1 MGVRAGK
8 GATGVIAI
16 ERKVA
21 LVTGVDGGIGRALA
35 EKLAEDG
42 AAIVAGYHDDGGLA
56 EKVVAEIEARGGRA
70 VAVQFDQRA
79 VGEIEHLFDEAEARF
94 GGVDVVV
101 AVAGITIPKPHA
113 ETDEEDYDALFGTNA
128 RGTYFVMREAAPR
141 VREGGR
147 IVAVSSILTAMAS
160 PVPTP
165 AAKPPS
171 MSSPG
176 PWRTSS
182 DPAA

>member
-1 MGVRAGK
+1 M
-8 GATGVIAI
+8 IAI

-21 LVTGVDGGIGRALA
+21 LVTGVDGGIGRAVA

-79 VGEIEHLFDEAEARF
+79 VGEIEHLFDEAETHF

-113 ETDEEDYDALFGTNA
+113 ETDEEDYNALFGTNA
-128 RGTYFVMREAAPR
+128 RSLAHELGPRRITVNTVPSAGYKDSHDSGSNRRLDSPSFGFHGTLDLRGM
-141 VREGGR
+141 
-147 IVAVSSILTAMAS
+147 
-160 PVPTP
+160 
-165 AAKPPS
+165 
-171 MSSPG
+171 
-176 PWRTSS
+176 
-182 DPAA
+182 

>member
-21 LVTGVDGGIGRALA
+21 LFTGVDGGIGRTVA
-35 EKLAEDG
+35 EKLAEDW

-56 EKVVAEIEARGGRA
+56 EKVVAGIEARGGRA

-94 GGVDVVV
+94 GGVDVV
-101 AVAGITIPKPHA
+101 AVAGITILKPHA

-128 RGTYFVMREAAPR
+128 RGTYFVMREAAPASGR
-141 VREGGR
+141 VG
-147 IVAVSSILTAMAS
+147 AS
-160 PVPTP
+160 WQ
-165 AAKPPS
+165 S
-171 MSSPG
+171 
-176 PWRTSS
+176 RRF
-182 DPAA
+182 